1 MELWYA
7 LEQKSEPSLRKEGCI
22 IQYISALLFRQ
33 LQKMLREMTDISRSC
48 RVQCTAYFEKFSKF
62 SKKYSE
68 ITRSDLSIVVKVLS

>member
-33 LQKMLREMTDISRSC
+33 LQKMLWEMTDI
-48 RVQCTAYFEKFSKF
+48 FM
-62 SKKYSE
+62 
-68 ITRSDLSIVVKVLS
+68 